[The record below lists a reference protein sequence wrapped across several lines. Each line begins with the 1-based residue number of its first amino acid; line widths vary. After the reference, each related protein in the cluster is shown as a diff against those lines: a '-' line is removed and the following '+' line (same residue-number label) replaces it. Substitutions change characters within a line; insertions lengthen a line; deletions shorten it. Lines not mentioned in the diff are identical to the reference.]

1 MAGTPKSVLGQV
13 QKDPMQGYKGVGSY
27 QPNVVG
33 MASGGG
39 FSQYDAPDHSHPEFQ
54 RMQQNNAPRRINAPQ
69 IPGLLANT
77 NMPAKYPDITFQN
90 SSNQGGLLGNISG
103 WSGGVQQPELPG
115 FPGYENL
122 PSDWADKGYSWND
135 PNNPDLKYNII
146 S

>member
-27 QPNVVG
+27 QPNVIG
-33 MASGGG
+33 MATGGG
-39 FSQYDAPDHSHPEFQ
+39 YSQDNASDHSHPELNPAQ
-54 RMQQNNAPRRINAPQ
+54 RINAPQ
-69 IPGLLANT
+69 IPGLLANP
-77 NMPAKYPDITFQN
+77 NMPAKYPDITFDDPF
-90 SSNQGGLLGNISG
+90 QGVGLLGNISG

-115 FPGYENL
+115 FPGYGNL
-122 PSDWADKGYSWND
+122 PSDWAEKGYSWAD